1 MPSGNYG
8 EPTDMTAA
16 VTASNISKSF
26 NRQRVVAD
34 VSFDIQQA
42 EIFGLIGPN
51 GAGKTTTIRMLMD
64 IIKPE
69 AGEIKLFGEPVG
81 TAVKRRIGYLPE
93 ERGLYRKLSV
103 EQTLDYL
110 ARLKGYPSAK
120 LPARVDYLLG
130 LVDLGT
136 HRKKKIEELSRGM
149 SQLVQFLVTIS
160 HDPDLIIL
168 DEPFANLDP
177 VNTELIK
184 QIVRDLQREGKTI
197 IFSTHRMNEVEE
209 LCDRVL
215 MVHRGR
221 SVLNGYLLEIQDEY
235 RDNAV
240 IVQSDAPLDDLRG
253 VSARR
258 EHPDGVELMLED
270 GVFPQQVLEQLMAR
284 GANISRFEVATPS
297 LHEIFLK
304 VAGQS

>member
-1 MPSGNYG
+1 
-8 EPTDMTAA
+8 
-16 VTASNISKSF
+16 
-26 NRQRVVAD
+26 
-34 VSFDIQQA
+34 
-42 EIFGLIGPN
+42 
-51 GAGKTTTIRMLMD
+51 MD

-69 AGEIKLFGEPVG
+69 AGEIRLFGEPIG

-103 EQTLDYL
+103 EQTLHYL
-110 ARLKGYPSAK
+110 ARLKGYPPSK

-130 LVDLGT
+130 LFDLGA

-149 SQLVQFLVTIS
+149 GQLVQFMVTIG

-184 QIVRDLQREGKTI
+184 QIVRDLQREGRTI

-215 MVHRGR
+215 MIHRGR
-221 SVLNGYLLEIQDEY
+221 AVLNGYLKDIQAEY

-240 IVQSDAPLDDLRG
+240 IVRSDIPVDGLRG
-253 VSARR
+253 VRSQR
-258 EHPDGVELMLED
+258 ERQGDSELMLED
-270 GVFPQQVLEQLMAR
+270 GVTPQDILEQLMGR
-284 GANISRFEVATPS
+284 GAGITRFEVATPS

-304 VAGQS
+304 VAGES

>member
-1 MPSGNYG
+1 M
-8 EPTDMTAA
+8 TDA
-16 VTASNISKSF
+16 VTVSNISKSF

-34 VSFDIQQA
+34 LSFNIRQA

-69 AGEIKLFGEPVG
+69 AGQIRLFGEPVG
-81 TAVKRRIGYLPE
+81 TAVTRRIGYLPE

-110 ARLKGYPSAK
+110 ARLKGYAPSR

-130 LVDLGT
+130 LFDLDA
-136 HRKKKIEELSRGM
+136 HRKKKIEELSHGM
-149 SQLVQFLVTIS
+149 GQLVQFLVTIG

-184 QIVRDLQREGKTI
+184 NIVRNLQREGKTI

-215 MVHRGR
+215 MIHRGR
-221 SVLNGYLLEIQDEY
+221 AVLNGYLLDIQAQY

-240 IVQSDAPLDDLRG
+240 IVQSDAPVDDLRG
-253 VSARR
+253 VRSQR
-258 EHPDGVELMLED
+258 ERQGAIELMLED
-270 GVFPQQVLEQLMAR
+270 GVTPQAILEQLMSR
-284 GANISRFEVATPS
+284 GAKISRFEIATPS

-304 VAGQS
+304 VAGES